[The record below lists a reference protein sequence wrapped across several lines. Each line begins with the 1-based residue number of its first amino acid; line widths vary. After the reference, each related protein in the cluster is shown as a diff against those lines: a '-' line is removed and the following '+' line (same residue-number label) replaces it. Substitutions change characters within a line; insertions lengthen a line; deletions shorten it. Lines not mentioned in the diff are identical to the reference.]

1 MKSSDSFART
11 QERFEEALGILL
23 EKLQEDR
30 NVLAVIV
37 AGSLSYD
44 VVWEKSDID
53 LMIIIRDG
61 KLKGQDKDIALTEY
75 DVNIHAWAMERSR
88 FRKIMEGSLRNSFI
102 HSYFSKSSL
111 LFTRDESIRDMYE
124 GVEKLGSRD
133 KQSQLLSIASSFM
146 PLISKVEKFLY
157 SKNDPQYAFIW
168 ITYMYSGLAR
178 IELNLAGEIASR
190 EVVHQAL
197 KLNPDFFKAIYTEL
211 IDAPKDKA
219 AIENAL
225 QLIDTFLVE
234 RCKDIFQPLL
244 DFLSEEGRI
253 KSATEI
259 DTWAQQ
265 YMNIQG
271 LVGACEWLAD
281 KEIIHRTSL
290 PHRLT
295 QTSLEEVEE
304 LAFYYGVL

>member
-1 MKSSDSFART
+1 MKRSEGFAKT

-23 EKLQEDR
+23 EKLKQDK
-30 NVLAVIV
+30 NVLAVII

-53 LMIIIRDG
+53 LMIVIRDG
-61 KLKGQDKDIALTEY
+61 KLKNQDKDIALTEY
-75 DVNIHAWAMERSR
+75 DVNIHAWALERSR
-88 FRKIMEGSLRNSFI
+88 LRKLMEGSLRNSFI
-102 HSYFSKSSL
+102 HSYFSKSRL
-111 LFTRDESIRDMYE
+111 LFTRDESIRDLYE
-124 GVEKLGSRD
+124 GVEKLGDRD
-133 KQSQLLSIASSFM
+133 RQSQLLSIAASFM

-178 IELNLAGEIASR
+178 IELNMAGEIVSR
-190 EVVHQAL
+190 EVVHRAIQI
-197 KLNPDFFKAIYTEL
+197 NPAFFKAIYTDL

-219 AIENAL
+219 AIEGAL
-225 QLIDTFLVE
+225 QLIDAYLRE

-244 DFLSEEGRI
+244 DFLAEGGRI

-259 DTWAQQ
+259 DTWARQ

-281 KEIIHRTSL
+281 KEIIRRTSL
-290 PHRLT
+290 PYRIT
-295 QTSLEEVEE
+295 PTSLEEVEE
-304 LAFYYGVL
+304 LAFYY

>member
-1 MKSSDSFART
+1 MKSSEGFAKT
-11 QERFEEALGILL
+11 QERFEEALDLLL
-23 EKLQEDR
+23 EKLQADK

-61 KLKGQDKDIALTEY
+61 KLKGQDKEVALTEY
-75 DVNIHAWAMERSR
+75 DVNIHAWALERSR
-88 FRKIMEGSLRNSFI
+88 FRKIMEGSLRNSFL
-102 HSYFSKSSL
+102 HSYFSKSRL
-111 LFTRDESIRDMYE
+111 LFTRDESIRDLYE

-133 KQSQLLSIASSFM
+133 KQSQMLSTASSFM

-157 SKNDPQYAFIW
+157 SKKDPQYAFIW

-178 IELNLAGEIASR
+178 IELNMADEIVSR
-190 EVVHQAL
+190 EVVHQAI
-197 KLNPDFFKAIYTEL
+197 KINPAFFKAIYTDL

-219 AIENAL
+219 AIEKAL
-225 QLIDTFLVE
+225 YLIDNFLVE

-244 DFLSEEGRI
+244 DFLSDGGRI

-265 YMNIQG
+265 QMNISD

-295 QTSLEEVEE
+295 PTSPEEVEE
-304 LAFYYGVL
+304 LAFYY

>member
-1 MKSSDSFART
+1 MKRSEGFAKT

-23 EKLQEDR
+23 EKLKQDK
-30 NVLAVIV
+30 NVLAVII

-53 LMIIIRDG
+53 LMIVIRDG
-61 KLKGQDKDIALTEY
+61 KLKNQDKDIALTEY
-75 DVNIHAWAMERSR
+75 DVNIHAWALERSR
-88 FRKIMEGSLRNSFI
+88 LRKLMEGSLRNSFI
-102 HSYFSKSSL
+102 HSYFSKSRL
-111 LFTRDESIRDMYE
+111 LFTRDESIRDLYE
-124 GVEKLGSRD
+124 GVEKLGDRD
-133 KQSQLLSIASSFM
+133 RQSQLLSIAASFM

-178 IELNLAGEIASR
+178 IELNMAGEIVSR
-190 EVVHQAL
+190 EVVHRAIQI
-197 KLNPDFFKAIYTEL
+197 NPAFFKAIYTDL

-219 AIENAL
+219 AIEGAL
-225 QLIDTFLVE
+225 QLIDAYLRE

-244 DFLSEEGRI
+244 DFLAEGGRI

-259 DTWAQQ
+259 DTWARQ

-290 PHRLT
+290 PYRIT
-295 QTSLEEVEE
+295 PTSLEEVEE
-304 LAFYYGVL
+304 LAFYY

>member
-1 MKSSDSFART
+1 MKSSEGFAKT

-23 EKLQEDR
+23 EKLQQDK
-30 NVLAVIV
+30 NVLAVII

-53 LMIIIRDG
+53 LMIVIRDG
-61 KLKGQDKDIALTEY
+61 KLKSQDKDIALTEC
-75 DVNIHAWAMERSR
+75 DVNIHAWALERSR
-88 FRKIMEGSLRNSFI
+88 LRKLMEGSLRNSFL
-102 HSYFSKSSL
+102 HSYFSKSRL
-111 LFTRDESIRDMYE
+111 LFTRDESIRDLYD
-124 GVEKLGSRD
+124 GVEKLGARD
-133 KQSQLLSIASSFM
+133 RQSQLLSIATSFM

-178 IELNLAGEIASR
+178 IELNMAGEVVSR
-190 EVVHQAL
+190 EVVHRAIQ
-197 KLNPDFFKAIYTEL
+197 LNPDFFHAIYTEL

-219 AIENAL
+219 AIEGAL
-225 QLIDTFLVE
+225 QLIDAYLVE
-234 RCKDIFQPLL
+234 RCKDIFQALL
-244 DFLSEEGRI
+244 DFLSEGGRI

-265 YMNIQG
+265 QMNIQG

-295 QTSLEEVEE
+295 PSSLEEVEE
-304 LAFYYGVL
+304 LAFYF